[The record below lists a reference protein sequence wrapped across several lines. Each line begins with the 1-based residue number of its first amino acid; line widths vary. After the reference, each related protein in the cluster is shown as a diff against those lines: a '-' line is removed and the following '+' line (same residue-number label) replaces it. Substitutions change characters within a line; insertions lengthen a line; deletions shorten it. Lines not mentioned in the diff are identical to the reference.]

1 MSSLVI
7 GGVSLSRLSDREIR
21 NLFSSAKSVG
31 VYEIDT
37 APSYGSSEE
46 KIGKNLK
53 NGQWRINSKVLS
65 PVSDVISRREVRTS
79 VENSLRRLRVESIN
93 TLFLH
98 SIRASIYTADIHE
111 ELYNLKAEG
120 KISKIGYSGDGQD
133 LKSITSVYDFDAF
146 QATLNALDLGNLD
159 FIKSNTS
166 MQSYIKRPLCN
177 NASRIKPKLEMID
190 FLFRIRGLKS
200 KDSQSYLS
208 RYNALFGSRILSR
221 GSIDKVFSFLLS
233 LQLNSKIIVGVSSVD
248 HLIHLSEMVTEF
260 TQWNQWEINA
270 FVERW
275 NNLATN
281 RAWSSLT

>member
-21 NLFSSAKSVG
+21 NLFESAQSVG
-31 VYEIDT
+31 IYEIDT

-46 KIGKNLK
+46 KIGKNLI
-53 NGQWRINSKVLS
+53 NRQLRVNSKVLS
-65 PVSDVISRREVRTS
+65 PGSDVISRREVRAS
-79 VENSLRRLRVESIN
+79 VENSLRRLKIESIN

-111 ELYNLKAEG
+111 ELQNLKVEG

-133 LKSITSVYDFDAF
+133 LKIITSIYEFDAF
-146 QATLNALDLGNLD
+146 QATLNALDLENLD
-159 FIKSNTS
+159 FFKSNTS

-177 NASRIKPKLEMID
+177 NASRIKPRLELID
-190 FLFRIRGLKS
+190 LLFRLRRLKS
-200 KDSQSYLS
+200 KDSQSYLA

-260 TQWNQWEINA
+260 AQWDQYEIDA
-270 FVERW
+270 FVKRW
-275 NNLATN
+275 SNLATN
-281 RAWSSLT
+281 RAWSPLT